1 MTQTEDHDTIGFI
14 GLGNMGAPMCDCLL
28 EAGFAV
34 VAFDLDQTKVEHAVA
49 GGALAATS
57 AADCAAQADVLLTS
71 LPRPEHVEAVM
82 ETGGALAA
90 LRAGSLWVD
99 LTIVRTAMPA
109 SPKQRSRCATGR
121 LAGHWRRRRC
131 PQRPAHPFHWRR

>member
-99 LTIVRTAMPA
+99 LGEVRSGLCGVA
-109 SPKQRSRCATGR
+109 SRATHDSVGR
-121 LAGHWRRRRC
+121 
-131 PQRPAHPFHWRR
+131 P